1 MGSDICIPIWRKQR
15 LLSWALPC
23 YASVDAMEVS
33 DTSVLGLGT
42 SIDQTK
48 YDTARENNLPMNI
61 YLTVTPLDD
70 FTEEA
75 TKVISLTNYT
85 ESGKAFMGVKIT
97 KVNDNRF
104 MVSWEEYNDET
115 EGSGTEEDTLAG
127 STLHYVFIDG
137 KGNPGKH
144 DEPGLSAAGQ
154 YDEPGLS
161 AAGQYDEPGLPAA
174 G

>member
-1 MGSDICIPIWRKQR
+1 
-15 LLSWALPC
+15 
-23 YASVDAMEVS
+23 
-33 DTSVLGLGT
+33 
-42 SIDQTK
+42 
-48 YDTARENNLPMNI
+48 MNI

-85 ESGKAFMGVKIT
+85 EPGKAFMGVKIT

-104 MVSWEEYNDET
+104 MVSWEEYNAET

-137 KGNPGKH
+137 KGNRGSARNIPQ
-144 DEPGLSAAGQ
+144 EPRSAAVSR
-154 YDEPGLS
+154 L
-161 AAGQYDEPGLPAA
+161 
-174 G
+174 

>member
-1 MGSDICIPIWRKQR
+1 MPAEMPWKFR
-15 LLSWALPC
+15 
-23 YASVDAMEVS
+23 
-33 DTSVLGLGT
+33 T

-137 KGNPGKH
+137 KGNRISQSFIMPPIKIWWIFIPLTAIPEIQLRKCTMWQEKG
-144 DEPGLSAAGQ
+144 SAGNFKMA
-154 YDEPGLS
+154 Y
-161 AAGQYDEPGLPAA
+161 
-174 G
+174 